1 VSGGSKALAMTD
13 AEIAQI
19 PATLGGSAVH
29 NVLNAAMALALTSE
43 LALGPAALDGLR
55 RFGADPRDN
64 LGRLMRYEVG
74 GVTVVIDYA
83 HNPQSVAALIDAT
96 RHWPAVRRAV
106 ALGTGG
112 DRDDDALR
120 AIAGAAFGTGIIDHY
135 IVKEMPRFLRGR
147 APGSISEV
155 LRAEL
160 CRVGVPETQIVAA
173 PDDLSAVRSALQW
186 AHAGDLLLL
195 GVHDQ
200 REVVLALLADLARS
214 GWHPGMP
221 IPD

>member
-1 VSGGSKALAMTD
+1 MPLGLSESELSA
-13 AEIAQI
+13 I
-19 PATLGGSAVH
+19 PATLGGLAGH

-43 LALGPAALDGLR
+43 LVLGPQALDGLR

-96 RHWPAVRRAV
+96 RHWPAARRVV

-147 APGSISEV
+147 PPGSISAV

-160 CRVGVPETQIVAA
+160 CRLGVPDASITAA
-173 PDDLSAVRSALQW
+173 PDDVSAVRSALQW

-221 IPD
+221 ISA